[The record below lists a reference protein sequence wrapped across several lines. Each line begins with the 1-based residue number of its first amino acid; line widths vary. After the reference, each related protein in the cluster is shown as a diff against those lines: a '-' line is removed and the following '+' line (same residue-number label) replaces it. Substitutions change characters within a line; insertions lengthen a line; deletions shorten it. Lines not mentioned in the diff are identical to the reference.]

1 MSVLKLH
8 AIRKHFGQTI
18 ALENVDLSLRKGEVH
33 ALIGENGAGKSTL
46 LNVISGSIRPDAG
59 SIDLNGKPY
68 SPVGPL
74 DARRNGIALIH
85 QELSLAPHL
94 SVAENVLMGMEKSR
108 WGWLDRKE
116 LEQRTSRVLENFDH
130 LDIRPDTTV
139 SELPLASQQVVEICR
154 AIAANAKIVLMDEPT
169 SSLHR
174 NDVRNLFKL
183 IRSLRADDISII
195 YISHFLEEVREI
207 SDSFTVLRDGRSV
220 ATGKIADETDEYL
233 VAKMVGR
240 SVDHLYPERAASSPK
255 SETVMEVNDLTAPP
269 AVKDASF
276 QLKRGDI
283 LGIAGLVGAGRSE
296 MVRAIFG
303 LDPAQSGTIT
313 FRGRRVDAHGG
324 KPAVRLLQLLGYLS
338 EDRKNEGLALSLS
351 IADNMTMT
359 GFSEC
364 SRWGWLQLGEQRSGT
379 KALVDRL
386 GVRARNVDQAVGTL
400 SGGNQQKV
408 VLGRLMYQNAEVLL
422 LDEPT
427 RGIDIGSRARVYEI
441 IGELARSGKAV
452 LLVSS
457 YLPELFGM
465 CNRLAV
471 MSRGRLSPSRPIED
485 WTPETVM
492 QAAIGEGERNAR
504 IDGH

>member
-1 MSVLKLH
+1 
-8 AIRKHFGQTI
+8 
-18 ALENVDLSLRKGEVH
+18 
-33 ALIGENGAGKSTL
+33 
-46 LNVISGSIRPDAG
+46 
-59 SIDLNGKPY
+59 
-68 SPVGPL
+68 
-74 DARRNGIALIH
+74 
-85 QELSLAPHL
+85 
-94 SVAENVLMGMEKSR
+94 
-108 WGWLDRKE
+108 
-116 LEQRTSRVLENFDH
+116 
-130 LDIRPDTTV
+130 
-139 SELPLASQQVVEICR
+139 
-154 AIAANAKIVLMDEPT
+154 
-169 SSLHR
+169 
-174 NDVRNLFKL
+174 
-183 IRSLRADDISII
+183 
-195 YISHFLEEVREI
+195 
-207 SDSFTVLRDGRSV
+207 V

>member
-1 MSVLKLH
+1 
-8 AIRKHFGQTI
+8 
-18 ALENVDLSLRKGEVH
+18 
-33 ALIGENGAGKSTL
+33 
-46 LNVISGSIRPDAG
+46 
-59 SIDLNGKPY
+59 
-68 SPVGPL
+68 
-74 DARRNGIALIH
+74 
-85 QELSLAPHL
+85 
-94 SVAENVLMGMEKSR
+94 
-108 WGWLDRKE
+108 
-116 LEQRTSRVLENFDH
+116 
-130 LDIRPDTTV
+130 
-139 SELPLASQQVVEICR
+139 
-154 AIAANAKIVLMDEPT
+154 
-169 SSLHR
+169 
-174 NDVRNLFKL
+174 
-183 IRSLRADDISII
+183 
-195 YISHFLEEVREI
+195 
-207 SDSFTVLRDGRSV
+207 
-220 ATGKIADETDEYL
+220 
-233 VAKMVGR
+233 
-240 SVDHLYPERAASSPK
+240 
-255 SETVMEVNDLTAPP
+255 
-269 AVKDASF
+269 
-276 QLKRGDI
+276 
-283 LGIAGLVGAGRSE
+283 
-296 MVRAIFG
+296 
-303 LDPAQSGTIT
+303 
-313 FRGRRVDAHGG
+313 
-324 KPAVRLLQLLGYLS
+324 
-338 EDRKNEGLALSLS
+338 
-351 IADNMTMT
+351 MT

-492 QAAIGEGERNAR
+492 RAAIGEGERNAR